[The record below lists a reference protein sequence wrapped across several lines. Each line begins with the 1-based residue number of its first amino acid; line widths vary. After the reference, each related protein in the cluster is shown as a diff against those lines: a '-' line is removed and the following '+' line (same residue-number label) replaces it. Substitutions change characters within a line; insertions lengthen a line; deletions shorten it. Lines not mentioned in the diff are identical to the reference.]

1 MEEFVVR
8 VFSDYTYQPMLVY
21 SAIWV
26 FMLMSAFGLPL
37 PEEVVLVS
45 AGFVGYMSL
54 NPDLF
59 PPPPEATSKVNVY
72 VLAVVAFVAVMAS
85 DYLIYA
91 LGRRFGPRLFQFRWF
106 KRMMSE
112 AALRRVQQWM
122 RKYGLWTVIVFRF
135 TPGVRFPGHLTCGA
149 MGLSPWRFL
158 AVDWIAA
165 GISVP
170 TQVLLVSF
178 YGKYILTYFTRF
190 KIYVFS
196 AAGIGLV
203 IYLTLK
209 FLNKRR
215 EKALAA
221 ASVTVPVAEPVTV
234 PVDYPANSTVTPPLD
249 GTSKPRH

>member
-8 VFSDYTYQPMLVY
+8 VFSEYAYQPMLVY
-21 SAIWV
+21 SAIWL

-37 PEEVVLVS
+37 PEEVVLIS

-54 NPDLF
+54 HPDLF
-59 PPPPEATSKVNVY
+59 PPPIDATSKVNVY
-72 VLAVVAFVAVMAS
+72 VLAVVAFAAVMAS
-85 DYLIYA
+85 DYLIYS
-91 LGRRFGPRLFQFRWF
+91 LGRRYGPRLFQFRWF
-106 KRMMSE
+106 KRMMGES
-112 AALRRVQQWM
+112 ALRRVQLWM

-165 GISVP
+165 GLSVP

-178 YGKYILTYFTRF
+178 YGKFILTYFTRF

-196 AAGIGLV
+196 VAGIAVV
-203 IYLTLK
+203 IYLTFK
-209 FLNKRR
+209 FLNRKRDK
-215 EKALAA
+215 EIA
-221 ASVTVPVAEPVTV
+221 
-234 PVDYPANSTVTPPLD
+234 PATTHSPLD
-249 GTSKPRH
+249 DAGKPPH